1 MNLKISD
8 IGEFGA
14 IDLIKSVVG
23 DAGIPVAIGDD
34 CAAIEIGDNY
44 VVMTTDMLA
53 QETDVVPQAKPWQ
66 IGWYAVAINLSDLAA
81 KGAKPLAFL
90 SSIALPGDLHI
101 EFLKELYGGMNR
113 CAKEYG
119 CSIVGGDTNSHYNL
133 VISGTAI
140 GIMNKN
146 EFIRRSGAK
155 KNDIVAVTGE
165 LGLAALGLEILLE
178 NEKMAKKYKKAT
190 DALLTP
196 KPRVNE
202 GIFLAKN
209 GLCTSSIDISDG
221 LASSLHQLS
230 RASKVG
236 FLIDQD
242 LLPINREVIDWSR
255 DEDHLEKL
263 AFYTGGEYELLLTM
277 GEENFRMARK
287 NMKIKKIGYVIEE
300 MDVLMKKGKK
310 EKELKDYGY
319 VHF

>member
-1 MNLKISD
+1 MRLKISD

-14 IDLIKSVVG
+14 IDLIKKIVG
-23 DAGIPVAIGDD
+23 DATIPVAIGDD

-44 VVMTTDMLA
+44 VVITTDMLA
-53 QETDVVPQAKPWQ
+53 QETNVPPQAKPWQ

-90 SSIALPGDLHI
+90 SSVALPGDLSV
-101 EFLKELYGGMNR
+101 EFLEELYKGMNR

-119 CSIVGGDTNSHYNL
+119 CPIVGGDTNSHYNL
-133 VISGTAI
+133 VISGSAV
-140 GIMNKN
+140 GIMNKD

-155 KNDIVAVTGE
+155 KGDVVAVTGE

-178 NEKMAKKYKKAT
+178 NEAMIKNHERAIN
-190 DALLTP
+190 ALLTP
-196 KPRVNE
+196 KPRVKE

-209 GLCTSSIDISDG
+209 HLCTSSIDTSDG

-236 FLIDQD
+236 FLIDFD
-242 LLPINREVIDWSR
+242 LLPISNEVEKWSK
-255 DEDHLEKL
+255 DEEHLEKL
-263 AFYTGGEYELLLTM
+263 ALYSGGEYELLVTM
-277 GEENFRMARK
+277 SEENFIMARK
-287 NMKIKKIGYVIEE
+287 KIKRIGYVTEE
-300 MDVLMKKGKK
+300 TDVLMKKGKK

>member
-1 MNLKISD
+1 MRLKISD

-14 IDLIKSVVG
+14 IDLIKKVVG
-23 DAGIPVAIGDD
+23 DATIPVAIGDD

-44 VVMTTDMLA
+44 VVITTDMLA
-53 QETDVVPQAKPWQ
+53 QETDVPPQAKPWQ

-90 SSIALPGDLHI
+90 SSVALPGDLSV
-101 EFLKELYGGMNR
+101 EFLEELYKGMNR

-133 VISGTAI
+133 VISGSAV
-140 GIMNKN
+140 GIMNKD

-155 KNDIVAVTGE
+155 KGDVVAVTGE

-178 NEKMAKKYKKAT
+178 NEAMIKNHERAIN
-190 DALLTP
+190 ALLTP
-196 KPRVNE
+196 KPRVKE

-209 GLCTSSIDISDG
+209 HLCTSSIDISDG

-236 FLIDQD
+236 FLIDFD
-242 LLPINREVIDWSR
+242 LLPIDKEVEKWSK
-255 DEDHLEKL
+255 DEEHLEKL
-263 AFYTGGEYELLLTM
+263 ALYSGGEYELLVTM
-277 GEENFRMARK
+277 SEENFEIARK
-287 NMKIKKIGYVIEE
+287 KIKRIGYVTKETG
-300 MDVLMKKGKK
+300 VLMKKGKK